1 MQWAIIGKDPNDAGS
16 KRRYSDFQAAMA
28 GGSVTMETMGPEVT
42 QTLRDLCKTLLTTF
56 SDELVDGYKNAVG
69 PDTFRLTD
77 RLTKLSGVCQKKG
90 GGKKKRLKS
99 KKKAGKRKNKSDL

>member
-1 MQWAIIGKDPNDAGS
+1 MS
-16 KRRYSDFQAAMA
+16 

-99 KKKAGKRKNKSDL
+99 KKKAGKRKNKSEL